1 MKSILKSIG
10 IGILIGALAF
20 FAFKLIITFFIIG
33 AIMMLFRRRRFERH
47 GFGPGKFGGHRS
59 AFADKIR
66 NMDEEEY
73 NSFKSNF
80 ENSRCR
86 NHRSESNNTQTK

>member
-1 MKSILKSIG
+1 MKSILKSIAV
-10 IGILIGALAF
+10 GILIGALAF
-20 FAFKLIITFFIIG
+20 FTFKLIITFFIIG
-33 AIMMLFRRRRFERH
+33 GIMSLFARRRFGRQ
-47 GFGPGKFGGHRS
+47 GFGPGKFGGPRF

-80 ENSRCR
+80 ENRGCR
-86 NHRSESNNTQTK
+86 NHRSEKNITQTK

>member
-1 MKSILKSIG
+1 MKSILKSIAV
-10 IGILIGALAF
+10 GILIGALAF

-33 AIMMLFRRRRFERH
+33 AIMSLFARRRFSRQ
-47 GFGPGKFGGHRS
+47 GFGPGRFGGPRF

-73 NSFKSNF
+73 NAFKSNF
-80 ENSRCR
+80 ENRGCDRR
-86 NHRSESNNTQTK
+86 NQTKNKETK

>member
-1 MKSILKSIG
+1 MKYILKSIAV
-10 IGILIGALAF
+10 GILIGALAF

-33 AIMMLFRRRRFERH
+33 GIMSLFARRRFSRQ
-47 GFGPGKFGGHRS
+47 GFGPGRFGGPRF

-73 NSFKSNF
+73 NAFKSNF
-80 ENSRCR
+80 ENRGCDRR
-86 NHRSESNNTQTK
+86 NQMKNKETK

>member
-10 IGILIGALAF
+10 IGLLIGVLAF

-47 GFGPGKFGGHRS
+47 GFGPGRFGGHRF

-73 NSFKSNF
+73 NAFKSNF
-80 ENSRCR
+80 ENRSCDRYNKRR
-86 NHRSESNNTQTK
+86 NNETK

>member
-10 IGILIGALAF
+10 IGILIGVLAF

-47 GFGPGKFGGHRS
+47 GFGPGRFGRHRF

-73 NSFKSNF
+73 NAFKSNF
-80 ENSRCR
+80 ENKDCR
-86 NHRSESNNTQTK
+86 RNQMRNKETK